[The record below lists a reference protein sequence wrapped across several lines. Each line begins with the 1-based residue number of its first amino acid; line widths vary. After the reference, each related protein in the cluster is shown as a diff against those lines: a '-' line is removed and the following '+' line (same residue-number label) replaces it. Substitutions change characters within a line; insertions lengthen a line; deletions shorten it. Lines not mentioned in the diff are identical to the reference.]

1 MKKYNATIIN
11 QAKEIV
17 QDLFESWTT
26 VNPVDFCRKVEN
38 WYCNS
43 KSSVS
48 RELRVAVL
56 ATALVTG
63 ADMSE
68 SAYYYKPTDE
78 AVRQMLPIVEEKMR
92 RHAPLKILCA
102 DWSSRY
108 VHDLFTDRFY
118 DAYTATYDSNVY
130 HIDMHLDSV
139 DGKEV
144 A

>member
-1 MKKYNATIIN
+1 MKKYNATVIN

-17 QDLFESWTT
+17 QDLFESYTT

-43 KSSVS
+43 KSVS

-130 HIDMHLDSV
+130 HIDMHLDSA

>member
-1 MKKYNATIIN
+1 MKKYNATVIN

-17 QDLFESWTT
+17 QDLFESYTT

-78 AVRQMLPIVEEKMR
+78 AVRQMLPILEEKMR
-92 RHAPLKILCA
+92 RHSPLKILCA
-102 DWSSRY
+102 EWSSRY

-130 HIDMHLDSV
+130 HIDMHLDSA

>member
-1 MKKYNATIIN
+1 MKKYNATVIN

-92 RHAPLKILCA
+92 RHPPLKILCA

-130 HIDMHLDSV
+130 HIDMHLDSA

>member
-1 MKKYNATIIN
+1 MKKYNATVIN

-130 HIDMHLDSV
+130 HIDMHLDSA

>member
-1 MKKYNATIIN
+1 MKKYNATVIN

-17 QDLFESWTT
+17 PDLFESYTT

-43 KSSVS
+43 KSVS

-102 DWSSRY
+102 DRSSRY

-130 HIDMHLDSV
+130 HIDMHLDSA